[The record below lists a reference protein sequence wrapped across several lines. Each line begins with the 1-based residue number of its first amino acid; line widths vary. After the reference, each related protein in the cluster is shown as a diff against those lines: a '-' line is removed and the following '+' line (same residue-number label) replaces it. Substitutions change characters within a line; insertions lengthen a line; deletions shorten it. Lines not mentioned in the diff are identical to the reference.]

1 MLRTRLEYTVL
12 AAVARR
18 GGLTTVALVVLAL
31 RPALF
36 VVWVSL
42 NLMSVLGGFVVPHGV
57 MAIRALPRT
66 AGDASAT
73 GSMFAQPL
81 SEMNGNQ

>member
-1 MLRTRLEYTVL
+1 MQLTRLEYTAL

-18 GGLTTVALVVLAL
+18 GGLTIVALVVLAL

-36 VVWVSL
+36 VVWVFL
-42 NLMSVLGGFVVPHGV
+42 NLMSVLGGFVMPLGV

-66 AGDASAT
+66 AGDALAT
-73 GSMFAQPL
+73 GSMFSQPL